1 MCARQAQARGGN
13 RPDRQQQQQPP
24 PPPPGRARPAIRR
37 TATRPATPA
46 NLTSPQPFSS
56 VAPPPSAS
64 PSRALSLARDML
76 LRAGLRRLLPVQRR
90 GLLTLAIETSCDD
103 TSVAVLETRDG
114 SARRGWGSRDAELH
128 FHEKVTA
135 NNLVYK
141 GVHPIVSLESHQEN
155 LAALVQ
161 KAIRHLPKQDAAPD
175 EAGSSSQ
182 FVLHRVAPD
191 KLESRQLPD
200 FISVTRGPGMRAN
213 LFTGLDTAKGLAAAW
228 NIPLVGVHHMHAHAL
243 TPRLVSALAQK
254 QKPCKSSL
262 TGFFQ
267 SPAVAPAE
275 PEFPFLSVLISGG
288 HTLVISSESLT
299 THRVL
304 GSTTDCAIGDCL
316 DKVAR
321 SIVPPLLLEKSGDT
335 MGEELARRPTR
346 WGWAF
351 SVPLA
356 ESPNGL
362 RAMSMDMSFTG
373 LHTAVERVLSFH
385 WDKAAG
391 KLSKLRR
398 EPEEVDEEERRIMAR
413 EVMRVAFE
421 HLASRILLALQAVAL
436 RDPQLAQ
443 TMSVVVSGG
452 VASNQ
457 YLRHVLQAF
466 LAARGYPSITLI
478 YPPPALCTDNAAMI
492 AWAGIEMFRAGHTT
506 PLVCRALRKWSL
518 EELLTPPNGID
529 SSANRDEVSERERMV
544 CRRTKGGGAG
554 TVGKKYR
561 SFLSFARFQQ
571 GLRGGTCVPSGEI
584 FVGEGN
590 QREGW

>member
-1 MCARQAQARGGN
+1 
-13 RPDRQQQQQPP
+13 
-24 PPPPGRARPAIRR
+24 
-37 TATRPATPA
+37 
-46 NLTSPQPFSS
+46 
-56 VAPPPSAS
+56 
-64 PSRALSLARDML
+64 ML
-76 LRAGLRRLLPVQRR
+76 LRAGLHRLLPVQRR

-304 GSTTDCAIGDCL
+304 GSTIDCAIGDCL

-335 MGEELARRPTR
+335 MYGRLLEGFAFPNGAEDYNYLPPKNRGEELARRPTR

-373 LHTAVERVLSFH
+373 LHTAVERVISFH

-457 YLRHVLQAF
+457 YLRHV
-466 LAARGYPSITLI
+466 
-478 YPPPALCTDNAAMI
+478 
-492 AWAGIEMFRAGHTT
+492 
-506 PLVCRALRKWSL
+506 
-518 EELLTPPNGID
+518 
-529 SSANRDEVSERERMV
+529 
-544 CRRTKGGGAG
+544 
-554 TVGKKYR
+554 
-561 SFLSFARFQQ
+561 
-571 GLRGGTCVPSGEI
+571 
-584 FVGEGN
+584 
-590 QREGW
+590 